1 MPIYD
6 YLCVFCNDR
15 VERQVPI
22 DERDQQ
28 TCSHCGFGI
37 SRLVSPTPGKVKGRA
52 DGKIVG
58 GPDQFTA
65 DMLGMKVKELP
76 ASMRADKKR

>member
-52 DGKIVG
+52 DAKSTVG
-58 GPDQFTA
+58 ASLLIP
-65 DMLGMKVKELP
+65 LVYWHLP
-76 ASMRADKKR
+76 LDRKSVV